1 MGYAHCLG
9 CGEILSISGRKASA
23 VGPSVRYRTLQK
35 LLEVIKAFSHLAHHD
50 TCGSFAHLSVSLE
63 YGHKGMAK
71 LIEQCWRPSY

>member
-1 MGYAHCLG
+1 MRCFRFLG
-9 CGEILSISGRKASA
+9 EKRSA

-50 TCGSFAHLSVSLE
+50 TCGNFARMFHALEHLSVSQE

-71 LIEQCWRPSY
+71 LIELCWRQSY